1 MPELPEVEAC
11 RRLAARHCT
20 GKRILSAEVA
30 DDDSTYDPPELYAK
44 LYTVDP

>member
-20 GKRILSAEVA
+20 GKRIKTAQTA
-30 DDDSTYDPPELYAK
+30 DDDSKTYFCDVTE
-44 LYTVDP
+44 